1 MGEALLLCL
10 RLCRPRERPSRAL
23 KAVIPE
29 AVKRE
34 KGTDPAR
41 LIFSA
46 TAHLRSETGLGSF
59 PAPIS
64 VIAGF
69 WRDSRSC
76 EAVGSRRKSLACGC
90 CPQLV
95 SSSHACQSMGRCH
108 SGPRM

>member
-23 KAVIPE
+23 KAVTPE

-41 LIFSA
+41 PIFSA

-59 PAPIS
+59 PAPVS
-64 VIAGF
+64 VITGF
-69 WRDSRSC
+69 WRDSGSC
-76 EAVGSRRKSLACGC
+76 EAVGSRR
-90 CPQLV
+90 
-95 SSSHACQSMGRCH
+95 
-108 SGPRM
+108 